1 MNLIVVWT
9 VHLVRAG
16 VEAQVEW
23 PPVQFH
29 KTSIKQCI
37 KIFRNVTSPSS
48 RASVPYL
55 LVPIRFEATQE
66 QFPKSSSALLK
77 SLNNNIEKVSN
88 YFCWESQHDKV
99 YYSQITPSAPPW
111 LEKNIFAA
119 SNDSS
124 GYKIPALQQHIWAER
139 GRGFGDYGESLP
151 DYHQRMHS
159 LVQVPLCSESLA
171 VTLKHVAVPANI
183 GNVDKMHL
191 YLVSSRH
198 QFYVITAFM
207 AIYNTIPAISNIYDI
222 YVMSFNTE
230 NSPNLNLYFVVC
242 RSTKHKFTLL
252 MSFCSLC
259 YLPRF

>member
-1 MNLIVVWT
+1 MRKNI
-9 VHLVRAG
+9 
-16 VEAQVEW
+16 
-23 PPVQFH
+23 
-29 KTSIKQCI
+29 S
-37 KIFRNVTSPSS
+37 NVTSSSS
-48 RASVPYL
+48 RASVQYL

-66 QFPKSSSALLK
+66 QLPKSSSALLK

-124 GYKIPALQQHIWAER
+124 GYKIPALQQHIWAEL

-159 LVQVPLCSESLA
+159 LVEVPLCSESLP
-171 VTLKHVAVPANI
+171 VTLKHVAVPASM
-183 GNVDKMHL
+183 GNVDKMNL
-191 YLVSSRH
+191 NRH
-198 QFYVITAFM
+198 QFHVITSIM
-207 AIYNTIPAISNIYDI
+207 AIFNTIPAISNI

-259 YLPRF
+259 YLPCF